1 MKIRLSKCSKY
12 KIFILSVVV
21 FACSQVLLVST
32 ANAQIDFYYGKN
44 PKGLRIGGGVGF
56 TSLFTH
62 YSSYPIGLSVV
73 GDLDYA
79 FNPYFSIGVNSQI
92 GKLQGTDNTGKFFY
106 QTSTDSYMAASF
118 NIKAGLGLIT
128 DFNAKNG
135 FQDAL
140 KRLYM
145 GFGMGVIKTN
155 NVITTNTN
163 VSTTTVY
170 DDPDN
175 KTTSYTPPNGVQQ
188 KGTFTTYSMYV
199 GTYIDL
205 PGVWGTDKLEIC
217 PNYQF
222 NYVPTY
228 YLDGFKTSAKS
239 NLKGIYI
246 INSISIRYKF

>member
-1 MKIRLSKCSKY
+1 MKIRSSKCSKY

-21 FACSQVLLVST
+21 FACSQVLFVST

-56 TSLFTH
+56 TTLFTH
-62 YSSYPIGLSVV
+62 YSSYPIGLSAV

-79 FNPYFSIGVNSQI
+79 FNPYFSIGINGQY
-92 GKLQGTDNTGKFFY
+92 GTLKGTDNTGKFHY
-106 QTSTDSYMAASF
+106 KTSTDSYMSGSI
-118 NIKAGLGLIT
+118 NIKAGLGLIA

-145 GFGMGVIKTN
+145 GVGIGKIQTNIKFDEVAT
-155 NVITTNTN
+155 IPL
-163 VSTTTVY
+163 VY
-170 DDPDN
+170 SASDS
-175 KTTSYTPPNGVQQ
+175 KKQTGSYN
-188 KGTFTTYSMYV
+188 TYSMYV

-205 PGVWGTDKLEIC
+205 PGIWGTDKLEIC

-222 NYVPTY
+222 NYADTY
-228 YLDGFKTSAKS
+228 YLDGYISKEGST
-239 NLKGIYI
+239 LKGFYI
-246 INSISIRYKF
+246 VNSISIRYKF